1 MSVNTALEGKTVVV
15 TRPLAQAQQL
25 LETLESHLATTVHFP
40 VIEIQQTENIN
51 NVQQQFNNLANFQI
65 VIFISANA
73 VHHAISLAKELN
85 ITFENC
91 KLAAVGPS
99 TKRALEKHGYRVDII
114 PQVNFNSEALLEEPS
129 LKNIAGKSILI
140 VRGHGGREYLRH
152 ALESRGAN
160 VEYVEV
166 YQRKL
171 PENRNTI
178 KLEKLPINNSF
189 VLLYS
194 VESAQNL
201 WSLCTPDE
209 HEWLKK
215 VTFIIA
221 SERIAEATTRVE
233 YVNNS
238 IIAENPSDQ
247 AMLAALIDRSITQ

>member
-1 MSVNTALEGKTVVV
+1 MSIRTALEGKTVIV
-15 TRPLAQAQQL
+15 TRPLAQAQHL

-40 VIEIQQTENIN
+40 VIAIHQTENMN
-51 NVQQQFNNLANFQI
+51 AVQQQFNNLAKFQI

-73 VHHAISLAKELN
+73 VRYAITLAKELN

-91 KLAAVGPS
+91 KLAAVGPA
-99 TKRALEKHGYRVDII
+99 TKHALENYGYKVDII
-114 PQVNFNSEALLEEPS
+114 PQVDFNSEALLADS
-129 LKNIAGKSILI
+129 SFKSIAGKNILI
-140 VRGHGGREYLRH
+140 VRGHGGREVLRQT
-152 ALESRGAN
+152 LESRGAH
-160 VEYVEV
+160 VEYAEV

-171 PENRNTI
+171 PENRNPI
-178 KLEKLPINNSF
+178 NLNKLPINNSF

-221 SERIAEATTRVE
+221 SKRIAEATTRVE
-233 YVNNS
+233 YINNS

-247 AMLAALIDRSITQ
+247 AMLAALINRPITK